1 MGGRWNRPGTPVA
14 YASPSKA
21 LAILEY
27 LANVDASTAPSNLVI
42 ATADFDEDM
51 TDRTSPLVNRDA
63 IGSNTAKAHGEL
75 WVAAHRSA
83 VLAVPSVVVPGDENY
98 VISPHH
104 PDFPRVCVHPD
115 VEGCVIDSRFVE

>member
-1 MGGRWNRPGTPVA
+1 MGGRWIRPGTPVA

-27 LANVDASTAPSNLVI
+27 LANVDASTAP
-42 ATADFDEDM
+42 EDL

-63 IGSNTAKAHGEL
+63 IGSHTAKAHGEL

-83 VLAVPSVVVPGDENY
+83 VLAVPSVVVPGEENY
-98 VISPHH
+98 VISPQH

>member
-1 MGGRWNRPGTPVA
+1 MGGRWNRPGTAVA

-42 ATADFDEDM
+42 ATADFDQDII
-51 TDRTSPLVNRDA
+51 DRTPPPVGWDA

-75 WVAAHRSA
+75 WVAKRRSA
-83 VLAVPSVVVPGDENY
+83 VLAVPSAVVPGDDNY
-98 VISPHH
+98 VINPNH
-104 PDFPRVCVHPD
+104 PDFTRVHVHPD
-115 VEGCVIDSRFVE
+115 VEAYVIDSRFFK